1 MNFIALCDIKIEK
14 NFEKL
19 LTSNLGSYIIT
30 TEQLFERR
38 IHIMKKI
45 YLKKPARLILAFILI
60 ILLSAMFILLFQ
72 SPAKG
77 DSIPEYITILV
88 SKGDT
93 LWEIAKQF
101 SAENED
107 IRNKISE
114 IQEINNISSTIKIGQ
129 ELKIRIK

>member
-14 NFEKL
+14 VFEKL
-19 LTSNLGSYIIT
+19 LTPNLSSYIIIA
-30 TEQLFERR
+30 ERLFERR
-38 IHIMKKI
+38 IHMMKKI
-45 YLKKPARLILAFILI
+45 YLKKPARLILAFILV
-60 ILLSAMFILLFQ
+60 ILLSAMFMLLFQ

-77 DSIPEYITILV
+77 DSIPEYTTILV

-101 SAENED
+101 STENED

-114 IQEINNISSTIKIGQ
+114 IKEINNISSTIKVGQ